1 MLQKYLGKR
10 NQNNRKGVVG
20 KYRQTLII
28 GPNSKVSESD
38 IYFLLEF
45 FGFVEVIFKYRDQ
58 NLLIIIKFIPT
69 AIQESRIIFFRQ
81 L

>member
-45 FGFVEVIFKYRDQ
+45 FGFDGG
-58 NLLIIIKFIPT
+58 N
-69 AIQESRIIFFRQ
+69 IQIQRSESSYHN
-81 L
+81 